1 MRQSL
6 SDQIA
11 RNKRSSWFYST
22 LLVLL
27 LAALGAAIGNVYLK
41 EGAIPGAAMAS
52 LLGVGMALF
61 SYYFGANTVLSI
73 SGARPPSGREGA
85 ILTNVTEEM
94 AIASGLP
101 MPQLYVID
109 DSAPNAFATGR
120 DPQHGIVVVTT
131 GLMDKLDR
139 DELQGVVAHELA
151 HIRNYDIRLMMML
164 SIIAGLIPMLADFL
178 MRSMWYGGGR
188 RRSDDDNG
196 NAGNIMVLVGLVLAI
211 IAPIFAMLLQMAVS
225 RKREYMAD
233 ATAAEMT
240 RYPEGLARALEKISR
255 DPEPLEV
262 ANRATAHLYIS
273 NPLKGGAEAIGN
285 LFSTHPPIKDR
296 ISRLRGG
303 FGNPIPE
310 E

>member
-6 SDQIA
+6 SEQIS
-11 RNKRSSWFYST
+11 RNKRSSWFYAS

-41 EGAIPGAAMAS
+41 DGAGPGAVLAS
-52 LLGVGMALF
+52 ALGIGVALF
-61 SYYFGANTVLSI
+61 SYYFGANAVLSI
-73 SGARPPSGREGA
+73 SGARPPSGHEGA
-85 ILTNVTEEM
+85 VLTNVTEEM
-94 AIASGLP
+94 AIAAGLP

-120 DPQHGIVVVTT
+120 DPQHGVVCVTT
-131 GLMDKLDR
+131 GLLAKLDR

-151 HIRNYDIRLMMML
+151 HIRNYDIRLTMML

-188 RRSDDDNG
+188 RRSDDSG
-196 NAGNIMVLVGLVLAI
+196 NNSGQILLIIGLVLAI
-211 IAPIFAMLLQMAVS
+211 VAPIFSMLLQMAVS
-225 RKREYMAD
+225 RKREFLAD

-255 DPEPLEV
+255 DQEPLEV

-273 NPLKGGAEAIGN
+273 NPLKGGAEVVSN
-285 LFSTHPPIKDR
+285 LFSTHPPTAER
-296 ISRLRGG
+296 IARLRGG
-303 FGNPIPE
+303 MGNRIAAE
-310 E
+310 

>member
-1 MRQSL
+1 
-6 SDQIA
+6 
-11 RNKRSSWFYST
+11 
-22 LLVLL
+22 
-27 LAALGAAIGNVYLK
+27 
-41 EGAIPGAAMAS
+41 
-52 LLGVGMALF
+52 
-61 SYYFGANTVLSI
+61 
-73 SGARPPSGREGA
+73 
-85 ILTNVTEEM
+85 
-94 AIASGLP
+94 